1 MYSTTHLNYFEPLFK
16 KRIILFPFLRKI
28 DYTQK
33 KTLSYNF
40 LMNLILGE
48 GETDILISCKKI
60 RLIFV

>member
-1 MYSTTHLNYFEPLFK
+1 MYSTTYLKYFKPFLI
-16 KRIILFPFLRKI
+16 KRIFSFPFLRKI

-40 LMNLILGE
+40 LMNPVLGE
-48 GETDILISCKKI
+48 KEIVVLISCKKI